1 MNKKNFLKILQN
13 PNVLS
18 KEELSF
24 IEEINLEFPF
34 FQASKVIYL
43 THLHKTDDLKFKK
56 FLGSTAAITRNR
68 KILYDLIN
76 KNEKTEE
83 DKKIIKSPSDLFVKK
98 SLKKIDEQKSFVDW
112 LIISNLK
119 PIDRFNK
126 DLVSSKFISKKP
138 LQNEKV
144 TEGKNEGKTVN
155 DMISQAG
162 FMTETLA
169 KLYLEQ
175 KNYDKAIQSY
185 KILILKFPEKN
196 SYFANQ
202 IKKIKRIKK

>member
-1 MNKKNFLKILQN
+1 M
-13 PNVLS
+13 
-18 KEELSF
+18 
-24 IEEINLEFPF
+24 
-34 FQASKVIYL
+34 
-43 THLHKTDDLKFKK
+43 
-56 FLGSTAAITRNR
+56 
-68 KILYDLIN
+68 
-76 KNEKTEE
+76 
-83 DKKIIKSPSDLFVKK
+83 
-98 SLKKIDEQKSFVDW
+98 
-112 LIISNLK
+112 
-119 PIDRFNK
+119 
-126 DLVSSKFISKKP
+126 
-138 LQNEKV
+138 

-202 IKKIKRIKK
+202 IKKINSLK

>member
-13 PNVLS
+13 PNVLT

-76 KNEKTEE
+76 ENEKTGE
-83 DKKIIKSPSDLFVKK
+83 DKKIIKSPSDLFIKK

-144 TEGKNEGKTVN
+144 TEEKNEGKTVN